1 MAVTLIC
8 PNLQCSK
15 TMVTDDALRGKVV
28 RCVHCQRPLIVPQRQ
43 DQAQTPQPQPV
54 AAGADKKKTR

>member
-28 RCVHCQRPLIVPQRQ
+28 RCVHCQRPLMVPQRQ
-43 DQAQTPQPQPV
+43 DHGPAPQPV
-54 AAGADKKKTR
+54 AASSEKKKSR

>member
-15 TMVTDDALRGKVV
+15 TMVADDALRGKVV
-28 RCVHCQRPLIVPQRQ
+28 RCVHCQKPLLVPQRREG
-43 DQAQTPQPQPV
+43 AMAEF
-54 AAGADKKKTR
+54 AAAASGDKKKPR